1 MEVDCVLDFPLRR
14 GSGTPRCMLLAKV
27 FERFVE
33 KTPVSVMARAAMEHA
48 LAPEALDALFEAHT
62 DKQYTRELLFS
73 SVVDLM
79 GVVVGK
85 VAPSVHAA
93 YQAVAETLPVSIA
106 SVYNK
111 LNGMEPDVTGALVRH
126 TAERLASVI
135 GAMGGQMPELLPG
148 YRVRIVDGNHL
159 AATERRLKVL
169 RGSIAGPLPGHALV
183 VLDPSLMLATHIVSC
198 EDGHAQERSLSAKL
212 IELVDANDVWI
223 ADRNFCTSALL
234 AGIAKSAFHVI
245 RQHGNMRVA
254 SAGTSKKVGRADT
267 GTVYEQ
273 RVTIMDPDGEPMEA
287 RRVVIRLDKPT
298 RDGDTEMAILTNLPS
313 RVADAVTVANLY
325 RKRWTLETMFQSLTL
340 MLQGELATLGYPRA
354 ALFGFGIALATYNV
368 LSTVQAAL
376 RVQFGVEKVQ
386 EEVSGYYVANEVRA
400 TASGMAI
407 AIEPSVWERF
417 QTASP
422 AALAKDMVRWAAC
435 VKLAKLKR
443 HPRGIK
449 KQVPKRTRFAKETH
463 VSTARLLAQSRK
475 KTP

>member
-1 MEVDCVLDFPLRR
+1 MIL
-14 GSGTPRCMLLAKV
+14 GKV

-33 KTPVSVMARAAMEHA
+33 QAPVSVMARAAMEHA
-48 LAPEALDALFEAHT
+48 LAPEALDALFEEHT

-93 YQAVAETLPVSIA
+93 YQAVAETLPVSIT

-111 LNGMEPDVTGALVRH
+111 LNRMEPDVASALVRH
-126 TAERLASVI
+126 TAERLAPVI
-135 GAMGGQMPELLPG
+135 EAMGGQMPELLPG

-183 VLDPSLMLATHIVSC
+183 VLDPALMLATQIVPC

-212 IELVDANDVWI
+212 IELVDANDVWM
-223 ADRNFCTSALL
+223 ADRNFCTSLL
-234 AGIAKSAFHVI
+234 LSGIAKKGAFYAI
-245 RQHGNMRVA
+245 RHHANMKL
-254 SAGTSKKVGRADT
+254 TSDGKLKKIGRIDT

-273 RVTIMDPDGEPMEA
+273 RVTSMDPDGKPMEL

-298 RDGDTEMAILTNLPS
+298 RDGDTEMSILTNLP
-313 RVADAVTVANLY
+313 RDAADAIAVANLY

-354 ALFGFGIALATYNV
+354 ALFGFGIALASYNV
-368 LSTVQAAL
+368 LSCVQAAL
-376 RVQFGVEKVQ
+376 RAQFGVEKVQ

-400 TASGMAI
+400 TASGMSI
-407 AIEPSVWERF
+407 AVEPLAWKRF
-417 QTASP
+417 QTATP
-422 AALAKDMVRWAAC
+422 AAMAKEMLRWAAC

-443 HPRGIK
+443 HPRGVK
-449 KQVPKRTRFAKETH
+449 KPVPKRTRFAKHTH
-463 VSTARLLAQSRK
+463 VSTARLLAESRRK
-475 KTP
+475 SP